1 MSLPFINLLVL
12 QLIAHFLCDFIIQ
25 NEAGAQAKNKNG
37 FNSKH
42 LYIHILLIWVLSFLL
57 SFNVS
62 FWWCSVII
70 SISHFIIDGLK
81 AMVMKKIPNRNWFF
95 FADQLIHILII
106 IFVTTVYAFHGHNF
120 TNYVGSLKLLLQ
132 NTHGLLYIL
141 GYLLCLKPANILI
154 RQVIGKWLSD
164 VVITDNKLEEAGR
177 LIGNIERTLILSFV
191 LLNQFAAIGFLLAAK
206 SILRFKE
213 TEASKM
219 SEYVLL
225 GTLISFSI
233 AIIIGLT
240 INGLLK
246 ML

>member
-1 MSLPFINLLVL
+1 MALPFINLLIL
-12 QLIAHFLCDFIIQ
+12 QLTAHFLCDFIIQ

-42 LYIHILLIWVLSFLL
+42 LYIHILLVWMLSFLL
-57 SFNVS
+57 SFNIS
-62 FWWCSVII
+62 FWWCSVVI

-81 AMVMKKIPNRNWFF
+81 ASIMKKIPNRNWFF
-95 FADQLIHILII
+95 FADQLIHLLII
-106 IFVTTVYAFHGHNF
+106 FAITSIYAYRGQIFNNGVDSF
-120 TNYVGSLKLLLQ
+120 KLLLQ
-132 NTHGLLYIL
+132 NKHALIYIL

-154 RQVIGKWLSD
+154 KQVIGKWLSD
-164 VVITDNKLEEAGR
+164 VVVTDNKLEEAGR
-177 LIGNIERTLILSFV
+177 LIGNIERVMILSFI

-206 SILRFKE
+206 SVLRFKE
-213 TEASKM
+213 SEASKM

-233 AIIIGLT
+233 AIIIGLS

-246 ML
+246 TL